1 VTTVATLGHIAAGC
15 RIALI
20 LFAVMTLLATHRP
33 DGATLADRVRAR
45 GSVMLGL
52 SILVYS
58 PAHAAW
64 LLGHSAPPL
73 VSRWLD
79 VIGTMLALGCLIAL
93 LAGRG
98 LKRGL
103 SPRRVRRGVY
113 MNVAV
118 ALSIVGA
125 AWLTR

>member
-1 VTTVATLGHIAAGC
+1 MSEVATLSHIAAGC

-33 DGATLADRVRAR
+33 EGATLAEKVRSI
-45 GSVMLGL
+45 GSMLLAL
-52 SILVYS
+52 SILAYS

-64 LLGHSAPPL
+64 LLGHSAPPM

-79 VIGTMLALGCLIAL
+79 VVGTTLALGCLMAL

-103 SPRRVRRGVY
+103 SPQRVRRGVY